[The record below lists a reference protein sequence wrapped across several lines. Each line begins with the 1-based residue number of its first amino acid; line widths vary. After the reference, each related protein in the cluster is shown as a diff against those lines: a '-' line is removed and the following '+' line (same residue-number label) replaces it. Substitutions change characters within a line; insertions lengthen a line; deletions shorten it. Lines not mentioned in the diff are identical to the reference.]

1 MAQFVYTMHR
11 VGKVVPPKRHIL
23 KNISLSFFPGAK
35 IGVLGLN
42 GAGKSTLLRIMAGI
56 DKDIEGEA
64 RPQPDI
70 KIGYL
75 PQEPQLNPEHTVR
88 ESIEEAVSEV
98 VNALKRLD
106 EVYALYADPDA
117 DFDKLAAEQG
127 RLEEI
132 IQAHDGHNLNV
143 QLERAADALRLPDWD
158 AKIAN
163 LSGGERRRVALCRL
177 LLEKPDMLLL
187 DEPTN
192 HLDLDAILW
201 LEDFLKSYQGT
212 LLLISHDRDFLDA
225 VVDNIAH
232 VEQKKITLYRG
243 GYTAFERARAE
254 RLAQQQQ
261 AFEKQQAQRAHMES
275 YIARFKAQATKARQA
290 QSRIKA
296 LERME
301 ELSAAHVDSPFDF
314 VFRESVKISSPL
326 LDLSDARL
334 GYGDKTILEKVKL
347 QLTPG
352 ARIGLL
358 GPNGAGKSTLIKN
371 LSGELEPLAGRLT
384 RGENTVV
391 GYFAQHQLDSLD
403 AKASP
408 LLHLQRLA
416 PTERE
421 QTLRDFLGG
430 FDFRGARID
439 EPVLNFSGGEKAR
452 LALALIAWD
461 RPNLLLLD
469 EPTNHLDAESVA
481 WLERFLHDFEGTVVA
496 ITHDRYFLDN
506 VAGWILE
513 LDRGEGIPWEG
524 NYSSWLEQKDQRL
537 AQEASQEA
545 ARRKSIEKELEWVRQ
560 GTKGRQSK
568 GKARLARF
576 EELNSTEYQKRN
588 ETNELFIPPGP
599 RLGDKVLEVS
609 NLRKSYGDRLLIDDL
624 SFSIPKGAI
633 VGIIGPNG
641 AGKST
646 LFRMI
651 SGQEQPDSGT
661 ITLGETVKLASVD
674 QFRDSMDNSK
684 TVWEEVSGGLD
695 IMKIGNTEMPSRA
708 YVGRFNFKGVDQGKR
723 VGELSGGERGRL
735 HLAKLLQVGGNM
747 LLLDEPTNDLDIETL
762 RALENALLEFPGC
775 AMVISHDR
783 WFLDRIAT
791 HILDYQDEGKV
802 EFFEGNFTEYEEYK
816 KRTLGADALEPKRI
830 KYKRI
835 AK

>member
-192 HLDLDAILW
+192 HLD
-201 LEDFLKSYQGT
+201 
-212 LLLISHDRDFLDA
+212 
-225 VVDNIAH
+225 
-232 VEQKKITLYRG
+232 
-243 GYTAFERARAE
+243 
-254 RLAQQQQ
+254 
-261 AFEKQQAQRAHMES
+261 
-275 YIARFKAQATKARQA
+275 
-290 QSRIKA
+290 
-296 LERME
+296 
-301 ELSAAHVDSPFDF
+301 
-314 VFRESVKISSPL
+314 
-326 LDLSDARL
+326 
-334 GYGDKTILEKVKL
+334 
-347 QLTPG
+347 
-352 ARIGLL
+352 
-358 GPNGAGKSTLIKN
+358 
-371 LSGELEPLAGRLT
+371 
-384 RGENTVV
+384 
-391 GYFAQHQLDSLD
+391 
-403 AKASP
+403 
-408 LLHLQRLA
+408 
-416 PTERE
+416 
-421 QTLRDFLGG
+421 
-430 FDFRGARID
+430 
-439 EPVLNFSGGEKAR
+439 
-452 LALALIAWD
+452 
-461 RPNLLLLD
+461 
-469 EPTNHLDAESVA
+469 AESVA

-496 ITHDRYFLDN
+496 IT
-506 VAGWILE
+506 
-513 LDRGEGIPWEG
+513 